1 MPAGGKIQNLLFS
14 FEDETNQWV
23 QLSFNFSGV
32 TANNYNRIQMWFD
45 GDTEGGSEA
54 GDVYYFDDIEKSS
67 VPPPAVVV
75 FTPETGSS
83 DVLQYS
89 QLSITS
95 NFAFVNNDGSDI
107 ENPVS
112 VLELKENNSSGS
124 SVPFYATISE
134 NNNTFTIVPV
144 EVLSTGGTYWFGVQ
158 DGAVKFDENQQ
169 SVSGINST
177 FTVTQTQCLIWRFMK
192 ILMVT
197 PNV

>member
-1 MPAGGKIQNLLFS
+1 MKLTSGFNYH
-14 FEDETNQWV
+14 
-23 QLSFNFSGV
+23 FNFQELLLTIIIEFKCG
-32 TANNYNRIQMWFD
+32 FD

-75 FTPETGSS
+75 FTPEAGSS

-95 NFAFVNNDGSDI
+95 NFAFVNIDGSDI
-107 ENPVS
+107 DNPVS
-112 VLELKENNSSGS
+112 VLELKENNSSGA

-169 SVSGINST
+169 SVAE
-177 FTVTQTQCLIWRFMK
+177 LIQH
-192 ILMVT
+192 LL
-197 PNV
+197 